1 MESTSTFFSNCWPSL
16 YVIGKTVWCR
26 RRAEVARRTRV
37 EVVRRR
43 DFWDRLRPH
52 QLIDLPVRYFLNT
65 SSKVRAKR
73 MAGNDYKG
81 VIIYALKM
89 HHRFSWYC
97 PKAYTCG
104 LKDWNWLAV
113 LQLILHILLERL
125 MYVMSNCQICST
137 NELTFSNSAEK
148 TCWGFLDAIASPSTY
163 PGRSVSESVGR

>member
-1 MESTSTFFSNCWPSL
+1 MKLSKFQRCTKLLWSFPGIAGTFKNLLINIFMESTSTFLSNCWPSL

-37 EVVRRR
+37 EVVRR
-43 DFWDRLRPH
+43 DFWDRPGPH

-81 VIIYALKM
+81 VIVYALKM
-89 HHRFSWYC
+89 NHRLSWYC

-104 LKDWNWLAV
+104 LKDWDWLAV
-113 LQLILHILLERL
+113 DITYFIG
-125 MYVMSNCQICST
+125 
-137 NELTFSNSAEK
+137 A
-148 TCWGFLDAIASPSTY
+148 LDVCHVKLSDL
-163 PGRSVSESVGR
+163 